1 MNTLIIGNYHHKNK
15 EGLEMILNFLNF
27 PYKFGNTN
35 EIIKFDLIFMPENSI
50 NTSNYPNKIFI
61 FGPHFSVFPNYKLNS
76 INNIYNNSIYIQPSN
91 WAKDVWIN
99 LGVEKIIPIKTF
111 PFPVN
116 TNKFIPINIG
126 DTPKGRG
133 IEDSRETS
141 MRLGECLALHGTT
154 KGCPPPTTHGTKS
167 HPYIHKTTN
176 ISNQNNN
183 KKHNIILNNNIKYS
197 NINTS
202 EKWVNVINKKTPIKP
217 SKKSNILQN
226 NKDNKDTIDNFKKL
240 KPLKFLSN
248 NINWSDIEVINKNNK
263 DEVKNTKYNQKTLGT
278 SNISEHSNNIPSKL
292 NIGESNDRELN
303 TQPDTTLSSIPQTLT
318 RPQLIK
324 NIEDTWNNIDIH
336 ELNYII

>member
-126 DTPKGRG
+126 DTLQGA
-133 IEDSRETS
+133 T
-141 MRLGECLALHGTT
+141 C
-154 KGCPPPTTHGTKS
+154 GTKS
-167 HPYIHKTTN
+167 RPYKNEVILYYKRRN
-176 ISNQNNN
+176 PKELKFIINFLKKKKINFKLFNYVN
-183 KKHNIILNNNIKYS
+183 KYEESDYL
-197 NINTS
+197 
-202 EKWVNVINKKTPIKP
+202 
-217 SKKSNILQN
+217 NILQKSKYAIILDAHESQGFAIEEALSCNVPLLVCNVKYMSQEYNSKYN
-226 NKDNKDTIDNFKKL
+226 NIPATTIPYWDNRCGEYFYDLNDLENIFSKFINNLENYKPREFILDKLSVKPCSEIFKKL
-240 KPLKFLSN
+240 
-248 NINWSDIEVINKNNK
+248 I
-263 DEVKNTKYNQKTLGT
+263 TL
-278 SNISEHSNNIPSKL
+278 
-292 NIGESNDRELN
+292 
-303 TQPDTTLSSIPQTLT
+303 
-318 RPQLIK
+318 
-324 NIEDTWNNIDIH
+324 
-336 ELNYII
+336 